1 MTQLWAM
8 QRANGDWF
16 ALDDHG
22 DFRVPVFQS
31 SGDAMQA
38 RAFNVEMLVFGP
50 ITLDE
55 TALKDLGRMN
65 GSSHFWLADD
75 ASTDLKHGRRI
86 DFAGLAAL
94 ARGRGGNGAN
104 A

>member
-50 ITLDE
+50 VTLDE
-55 TALKDLGRMN
+55 VALKDLGRLN
-65 GSSHFWLADD
+65 GSSHFWLVDD
-75 ASTDLKHGRRI
+75 ANTNLKRGHRI
-86 DFAGLAAL
+86 DHAQLAAL
-94 ARGRGGNGAN
+94 ARGRGGNDVN